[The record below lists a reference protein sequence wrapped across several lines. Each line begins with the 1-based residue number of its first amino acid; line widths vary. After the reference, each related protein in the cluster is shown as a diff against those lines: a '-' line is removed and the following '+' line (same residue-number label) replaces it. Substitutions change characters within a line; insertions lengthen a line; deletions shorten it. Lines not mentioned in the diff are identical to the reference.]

1 MAEDGDLLKVA
12 EETVAL
18 ALRKGAREAAGGA
31 YRVRSVEVQWR
42 DGQLEKVSE
51 ATTRGLGL
59 ELYVDGRYSSVS
71 TSDLRPEAVERFVED
86 AVALT
91 RTLSPDPHR
100 ALPDPKLYE
109 GRASVDLDL
118 EDPRYGELDAARRL
132 DLARAL
138 EDAARTVKG
147 AEAILS
153 VTTGFGDT
161 LAESARVHSNG
172 FSGARRVTDF
182 GMSAQVSVKDPDGR
196 RPEDWDA
203 ASGRHFR
210 ALPEPERVGRGAA
223 ERALSRIGSRKGES
237 GLFTIAVENRSAARL
252 LGFLL
257 GPMTGAALQQKR
269 SFLEGKL
276 GEPVGSAWLH
286 VTDDP
291 LVPGGLGSRLFDSE
305 GIAARRLPLF
315 EAGVLRNYYV
325 DNYYGRKLG
334 MPPTTRGMSN
344 LAWKLGE
351 RGRDPLLAEL
361 GEGLFVTGFLGGNS
375 NGTTGDFS
383 LGAQGF
389 RVRGGKLAEP
399 LGEMNVS
406 GNHLELWK
414 RLAAVGNDPYPWSSA
429 RTPTLVFEGV
439 QLAGT

>member
-1 MAEDGDLLKVA
+1 MAERGDLLQVA

-91 RTLSPDPHR
+91 RTLSPDPYR

-109 GRASVDLDL
+109 GRASVELDL
-118 EDPRYGELDAARRL
+118 EDPRYGELDSARRL
-132 DLARAL
+132 ELARAL
-138 EDAARTVKG
+138 EDAARSVKG
-147 AEAILS
+147 AETILS

-172 FSGARRVTDF
+172 FSGARRATDF

-203 ASGRHFR
+203 AGGRHFR
-210 ALPEPERVGRGAA
+210 ALPDPERIGRGAA
-223 ERALSRIGSRKGES
+223 ERALSRIGSKKGES
-237 GLFTIAVENRSAARL
+237 ALFTMAVENRSAARL

-257 GPMTGAALQQKR
+257 GPMSGAALQQKR
-269 SFLEGKL
+269 SFLDGKL
-276 GEPVGSAWLH
+276 GETVGSARLDLA
-286 VTDDP
+286 DDP
-291 LVPGGLGSRLFDSE
+291 LVPRGLGSRLWDSE
-305 GIAARRLPLF
+305 GIAARRFPLF

-334 MPPTTRGMSN
+334 MAPTTRGMSN

-351 RGRDPLLAEL
+351 KGRDTLLAEL
-361 GEGLFVTGFLGGNS
+361 GDGLFVTGFLGGNS

-399 LGEMNVS
+399 VGEMNVS

-414 RLAAVGNDPYPWSSA
+414 RLAAVGNDPYPWSAA

-439 QLAGT
+439 QFAGT